1 MIRHLLPVF
10 VLCLLFDCAT
20 SGAQTSDPVAPKIAG
35 EPSLEQ
41 PVTDQP
47 DTEQPVT
54 EKIATAA
61 GDTFAIVR
69 SKSIAE
75 RYEPIVQKLIDRG
88 FPERWV
94 RQRFNDKRTVLIPK
108 LTRVNPRKKSSGG
121 GASAYRWVN
130 TEASAKACL
139 EFIEKYGEIL
149 DSASRRYGVE
159 PEMIAALMRT
169 ETQHGKVTGDY
180 HVFSVFASTAL
191 LTQPD
196 VVAENLQNAEV
207 TLKELKADEKEMREQ
222 EAYIRARSKKKADW
236 ALDELASLLK
246 IEREGKADAMSIKG
260 SWAGAFGWS
269 QFLPSSY
276 LRRAVDGNGDG
287 TTDLFN
293 PADAIPSVA
302 NYLKAAGYVR
312 GNNRRVKRALF
323 NYNNSTPYVT
333 SIMGLAAR
341 VKKMR

>member
-1 MIRHLLPVF
+1 MTRPLLPIF
-10 VLCLLFDCAT
+10 LLCLFLDGGV
-20 SGAQTSDPVAPKIAG
+20 SGAQTSGDPAPGQSASAPTG
-35 EPSLEQ
+35 Q
-41 PVTDQP
+41 PA
-47 DTEQPVT
+47 TER
-54 EKIATAA
+54 IATAA

-69 SKSIAE
+69 SMTLAE
-75 RYEPIVQKLIDRG
+75 RYEPLVRKLVDRG

-94 RQRFNDKRTVLIPK
+94 RQRFADSRTVFIPK
-108 LTRVNPRKKSSGG
+108 LAKVNPRKKNTPGG
-121 GASAYRWVN
+121 EPVSAYRWVN
-130 TEASAKACL
+130 TDESARACVA
-139 EFIEKYGEIL
+139 FIEKYRDIL

-159 PEMIAALMRT
+159 PEMVAALMRT

-196 VVAENLQNAEV
+196 VIAENLANAEV
-207 TLKELKADEKEMREQ
+207 VLREREADSAEVREQ
-222 EAYIRARSKKKADW
+222 EAYIKARSKKKADW

-246 IEREGKADAMSIKG
+246 IERDGKADAMAIKG

-287 TTDLFN
+287 AIDLFD

-312 GNNRRVKRALF
+312 GNNRRVRKALF
-323 NYNNSTPYVT
+323 NYNNSNPYVS

-341 VKKMR
+341 VKTMR